1 MHSFIRFIAIAL
13 PWLFF
18 LVGME
23 VMLDAGSSGGPVF
36 VPNRLL
42 FVLLPAYAGIVVIVF
57 RITGKKKDGAARD
70 EQARLTEPS
79 SGADPS

>member
-23 VMLDAGSSGGPVF
+23 VLLEASSSGGPVF
-36 VPNRLL
+36 VPNRLF
-42 FVLLPAYAGIVVIVF
+42 FVLLPIYAGVVVIVF
-57 RITGKKKDGAARD
+57 RITGKKKD
-70 EQARLTEPS
+70 
-79 SGADPS
+79 